1 MYRDFVK
8 RNAKKLGLTG
18 TVENIPD
25 GSVFVVAEGD
35 DEALKKLIPLLW
47 EGPLISRMVAKVEG
61 IEEAW
66 GEATKTFP
74 DFKILY

>member
-25 GSVFVVAEGD
+25 GSVLVIVEG
-35 DEALKKLIPLLW
+35 EEGALKKLIPLLW
-47 EGPLISRMVAKVEG
+47 EGPLISRMVAKIDGVE
-61 IEEAW
+61 ETW